1 MSSVAGW
8 NNTINN
14 VAQSMQNLWL
24 TVCDM
29 RGVINDLRNCCSGN
43 RCSSFFLGFT
53 VGSASTSSI
62 TLFFNTLTT
71 IPGVDY
77 LDCPTLSSL
86 RIDDGNGHVYDSN
99 TTYNFSLISASTDS
113 GGVTFDI
120 SGATLDGT
128 LPWTI
133 TVNGCIINNAGS
145 CSKTV
150 SLVNAPITPTTT
162 TTTAAPTCS
171 SFTFTVNADDLSD
184 ATGNTNTFYN
194 NKVLFAYHNCGSS
207 SISTNDYIAANTYP
221 ICINP
226 NFIPFV
232 YYLKNNDVIPATR
245 SQATFV
251 ASGCIY

>member
-1 MSSVAGW
+1 
-8 NNTINN
+8 
-14 VAQSMQNLWL
+14 
-24 TVCDM
+24 M

-86 RIDDGNGHVYDSN
+86 RIDDGNGHVYNSN
-99 TTYNFSLISASTDS
+99 TTDNFSLISASTDS

-120 SGATLDGT
+120 SAATLDDT

-133 TVNGCIINNAGS
+133 TVNGCIINDAGS

-162 TTTAAPTCS
+162 TTTTAAFCKLYTVLISEVDLGNASDGNVYTLFDQCETSGPIVRLHNTVTSFNICVKPGTIPTLYYFGSGGYTICDGS
-171 SFTFTVNADDLSD
+171 NSK
-184 ATGNTNTFYN
+184 ATTLG
-194 NKVLFAYHNCGSS
+194 VECG
-207 SISTNDYIAANTYP
+207 
-221 ICINP
+221 
-226 NFIPFV
+226 
-232 YYLKNNDVIPATR
+232 L
-245 SQATFV
+245 
-251 ASGCIY
+251 